1 MYAYTTQVGGGN
13 LQTIELNRLHI
24 QRSEHRLRW
33 LMLARVNLNA
43 VLVERPERVPEQTR
57 RVILFLERD
66 EALPVLAERGRDP
79 CGWFA
84 TSEEL
89 RMIVIVSD
97 AHITACVLTD
107 GKEPPAAT
115 GLIVSRSHCEGGE
128 ERRGGG
134 RSVPSQQGGK
144 ETKTKKNSHVFG
156 ARNTTRI
163 INTHFPL
170 V

>member
-1 MYAYTTQVGGGN
+1 
-13 LQTIELNRLHI
+13 
-24 QRSEHRLRW
+24 
-33 LMLARVNLNA
+33 MLARVNLNA

-79 CGWFA
+79 CGRFA
-84 TSEEL
+84 ASEEL

-134 RSVPSQQGGK
+134 KRAESAGEKRNKDQ
-144 ETKTKKNSHVFG
+144 KKLS
-156 ARNTTRI
+156 RLRR
-163 INTHFPL
+163 
-170 V
+170 